1 MKRSLWILTSCSLA
15 LCVGAI
21 FFAIFTRLKIPN
33 KNSLK
38 PIFEKELKVKS
49 LKPQEISA
57 IYENDIF
64 DTYVP
69 KLNLDPKLNDPR
81 NITAPQAPQVFMVP
95 KISPQE
101 PTFLEPLPFT
111 LAGTIVLQEE
121 SESKAILIDNRSK
134 KEASYKIGDEV
145 EDGQIIEIDFKSIT
159 IIRSNGQQETIYL
172 PGSDKIL
179 KTLNNVDAIISMHVK
194 DNNYI
199 IDPKAFI
206 NKINSL
212 GELIDNFNITTA
224 YQNGISIGCKIGTLP
239 EESLAKNIG
248 LQAGDI
254 IKKIIN
260 KSIASLEERVNIY
273 NEIIN
278 FKEGD
283 IINIIIKRGYQE
295 LNLTYNLKSL
305 DEPWHEP
312 IEKENKEAI
321 NKAVKED
328 LERRYKFAPTIA
340 EIKAKER
347 SNIVKQLH
355 GKNK

>member
-21 FFAIFTRLKIPN
+21 LFAIFTRIQIPN

-49 LKPQEISA
+49 LKPQEISTF
-57 IYENDIF
+57 YENDLF

-69 KLNLDPKLNDPR
+69 KINLDPKSNEPI
-81 NITAPQAPQVFMVP
+81 NISAPQAPQIFTAT
-95 KISPQE
+95 KLSPQE
-101 PTFLEPLPFT
+101 PNFLEPLPFT

-121 SESKAILIDNRSK
+121 SESRAVLIDNRSK
-134 KEASYKIGDEV
+134 KEASYKIGDDV
-145 EDGQIIEIDFKSIT
+145 EDGQIIEINFKSIT
-159 IIRSNGQQETIYL
+159 IIRSNGQQETVYL

-179 KTLNNVDAIISMHVK
+179 KVLNNVDAIISRHVK

-248 LQAGDI
+248 LQTGDV

-283 IINIIIKRGYQE
+283 VINIIIKRGYQE
-295 LNLTYNLKSL
+295 LNLIYNLKSL
-305 DEPWHEP
+305 DEPWLEP
-312 IEKENKEAI
+312 IDKENKEAI
-321 NKAVKED
+321 TKAVKED

-347 SNIVKQLH
+347 SNIIRQLH
-355 GKNK
+355 VKNK